1 MCSHRKRGDCSRLEG
16 TERCGP
22 NQYGQHEFTA
32 WQQLPSTFHWGE
44 CLAQS
49 CLARGIRKF
58 VFWVQKWVL
67 CITCE
72 RTRTP
77 VSSWGSYLCSLA
89 CSEQI
94 WVTPFTRSIVSKNLL
109 MKCFITTSDGSGTQH
124 EKTSDSSEKP
134 VGLHSLNKGFALEC
148 PALCLSQLQQH
159 SHEIF
164 WRSTFV
170 FMLNFRAAFTS
181 NSQPIDL
188 PCSIL
193 RAGSLNYCSFCVLRY
208 LNFQLCKVQGMQW
221 CLNKKKIC
229 FKCVIFEESQ
239 IMFTNNFNK

>member
-58 VFWVQKWVL
+58 IFWVQKWVL
-67 CITCE
+67 CIACE

-77 VSSWGSYLCSLA
+77 LSSWGSYLCSLA

-94 WVTPFTRSIVSKNLL
+94 WVTPFTRSIVSKNLQ
-109 MKCFITTSDGSGTQH
+109 MKVLYNHPWREWNTTWENQWQFWEACRSAFLEQGVCTGM
-124 EKTSDSSEKP
+124 SSTVSVPASAAQPWNLLKKHIC
-134 VGLHSLNKGFALEC
+134 LHVEF
-148 PALCLSQLQQH
+148 
-159 SHEIF
+159 
-164 WRSTFV
+164 
-170 FMLNFRAAFTS
+170 
-181 NSQPIDL
+181 
-188 PCSIL
+188 
-193 RAGSLNYCSFCVLRY
+193 
-208 LNFQLCKVQGMQW
+208 
-221 CLNKKKIC
+221 
-229 FKCVIFEESQ
+229 
-239 IMFTNNFNK
+239 